1 MHNPLNSEGSIEHVV
16 VLRQDHAARWM
27 DMSLCKSSVRTRTMA
42 ASDTAAIDTVAGTAS
57 G

>member
-16 VLRQDHAARWM
+16 VRRQGDAARWT
-27 DMSLCKSSVRTRTMA
+27 DMSLCKSSVRTRAMV
-42 ASDTAAIDTVAGTAS
+42 ASDTAAIDIVAGIAS

>member
-16 VLRQDHAARWM
+16 VRRQGDAARWT
-27 DMSLCKSSVRTRTMA
+27 DMSLCKSSVRAQAMV
-42 ASDTAAIDTVAGTAS
+42 ASDAAAIDTVAGIAS